1 MEGLKMKYCVY
12 TNASARTLTAKFDNF
27 EDAKKFV
34 DRKKQNMVIQLW
46 KSVMMVFQLETTT
59 GQKEI
64 SDKTTDLK
72 LTISAI
78 RWRK

>member
-1 MEGLKMKYCVY
+1 
-12 TNASARTLTAKFDNF
+12 
-27 EDAKKFV
+27 
-34 DRKKQNMVIQLW
+34 
-46 KSVMMVFQLETTT
+46 MMVFQLETTT

-78 RWRK
+78 RWRKRGQNDTGRIKQDFGEPQALV